1 MNELTK
7 EKTMTVKELA
17 EALGVSLDTVKNSI
31 RRIMPNKMQNGK
43 TTYLNEVEVAAIS
56 SDIANNTDVQKQINN
71 NGKFMS
77 IRNIADVL
85 GISYSAVYRAVEK
98 HFPEKMENGKQT
110 LLNENEV
117 AIISKELKDTYHTAQ
132 MTFSAGEKV
141 KNSTTELEVISNALS
156 AFKALQDLYTHKE
169 AEYKA
174 TIEAQKE
181 KIALD
186 APKVEFFDDVCSSLD
201 TIEMKEVA
209 KVLNIHNVGRNKL
222 FEILR
227 NEKILDKNNQP
238 YQSFVDR
245 GYFRIIENRFV
256 LPSGEIKINLKTV
269 VFQKGLDFIRKVLK
283 KAQKRGEKKL

>member
-56 SDIANNTDVQKQINN
+56 
-71 NGKFMS
+71 
-77 IRNIADVL
+77 
-85 GISYSAVYRAVEK
+85 
-98 HFPEKMENGKQT
+98 
-110 LLNENEV
+110 
-117 AIISKELKDTYHTAQ
+117 KELKRNVKVTEQLTYEAALQ
-132 MTFSAGEKV
+132 V

-269 VFQKGLDFIRKVLK
+269 VFQKGLVFIRKVLK